1 MYCGTPGGIRTLT
14 LWILS
19 PFSLPVGIL
28 VHIGIVIIFH
38 IKKVNLPP
46 LTPYVVE
53 VGASAS

>member
-1 MYCGTPGGIRTLT
+1 
-14 LWILS
+14 
-19 PFSLPVGIL
+19 

-38 IKKVNLPP
+38 IKKVNLLP

>member
-1 MYCGTPGGIRTLT
+1 
-14 LWILS
+14 
-19 PFSLPVGIL
+19 

-46 LTPYVVE
+46 LTLYVAE